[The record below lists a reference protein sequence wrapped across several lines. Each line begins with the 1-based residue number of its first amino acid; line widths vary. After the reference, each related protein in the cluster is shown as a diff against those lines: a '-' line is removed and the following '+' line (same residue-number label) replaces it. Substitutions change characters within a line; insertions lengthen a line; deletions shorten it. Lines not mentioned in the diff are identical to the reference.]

1 MPLSFK
7 AFMSSWVS
15 FWDFPSSIIFRL
27 SVPASLVSKEE
38 NCSMTCMIWNYLK
51 IFPILSS
58 YPHPAHQPLKSGLPV
73 PLPPPQS
80 TILSCHDY
88 SKPLTHILVP
98 TLVPLQSTWH
108 QSSLFKMQIGSSIPT
123 HKTTVASSSNS
134 KTTCTVVIWPGPWL
148 PFQGSFLNPC
158 TQPHCPS
165 FCSLDTQQH
174 GLNAGLW
181 HLLLPLSGML
191 LWHLQ
196 VGGSFPSLRAE
207 LTISAKF
214 HIFQSAFS
222 TPPYSTICTAH
233 ITIWNYA
240 GCLFLVF
247 PTAK

>member
-98 TLVPLQSTWH
+98 ALVPLQSTWH

-123 HKTTVASSSNS
+123 HKTTVVSSSNS
-134 KTTCTVVIWPGPWL
+134 KMIRKVVYDLAPGY
-148 PFQGSFLNPC
+148 
-158 TQPHCPS
+158 
-165 FCSLDTQQH
+165 
-174 GLNAGLW
+174 
-181 HLLLPLSGML
+181 LS
-191 LWHLQ
+191 
-196 VGGSFPSLRAE
+196 RA
-207 LTISAKF
+207 
-214 HIFQSAFS
+214 HFS
-222 TPPYSTICTAH
+222 TPVLSH
-233 ITIWNYA
+233 IA
-240 GCLFLVF
+240 LLSV
-247 PTAK
+247 P